1 MKILLD
7 TNILLSAALFP
18 NGVAAQAYFKAVTY
32 PYSSIV
38 CEYSIDELRRVFNRK
53 FPTRL
58 GALDRFLEISST
70 SFSIIPTPSESV
82 SDEVKIRDVKDRPLI
97 RAAQI
102 TNANLFRCKFVLN
115 KKPPR
120 IYELYHMILRG
131 SGQRKIEFGY
141 VFFEILLFFQKKT
154 TGSL

>member
-58 GALDRFLEISST
+58 GALDRFLAISST
-70 SFSIIPTPSESV
+70 SFTIIPTPSESV
-82 SDEVKIRDVKDRPLI
+82 SDEVKIRDIKDRPLI

-102 TNANLFRCKFVLN
+102 AQVDILLTGDKDFLESGVDN
-115 KKPPR
+115 P
-120 IYELYHMILRG
+120 MIL
-131 SGQRKIEFGY
+131 SPTQFLEY
-141 VFFEILLFFQKKT
+141 
-154 TGSL
+154 